1 MYTLKFVNEQTEKYG
16 EGLNE
21 TVATVTMYENDYYRL
36 IKDQRT
42 MTNKGYD
49 FTRYEVQAAK
59 DGLKMPCIYIKNKS
73 WITDKDDVYSVEV
86 GTSSFSG
93 YDLDFV
99 ENYAHNL
106 VKAVK
111 TAREIEKFIEKDK
124 GVK

>member
-1 MYTLKFVNEQTEKYG
+1 MYTLKFVSEQSETYG

-21 TVATVTMYENDYYRL
+21 TVATATIYENDYYRL
-36 IKDQRT
+36 IKVQRT
-42 MTNKGYD
+42 MASSHYD
-49 FTRYEVQAAK
+49 FVQYEVQAAK
-59 DGLKMPCIYIKNKS
+59 EGLKMPSIWIKNKS
-73 WITDKDDVYSVEV
+73 WITDDDDVYSVEV

>member
-1 MYTLKFVNEQTEKYG
+1 MYSFKFVNEQTEKYG

-59 DGLKMPCIYIKNKS
+59 DGLNMPCIYIKNKS